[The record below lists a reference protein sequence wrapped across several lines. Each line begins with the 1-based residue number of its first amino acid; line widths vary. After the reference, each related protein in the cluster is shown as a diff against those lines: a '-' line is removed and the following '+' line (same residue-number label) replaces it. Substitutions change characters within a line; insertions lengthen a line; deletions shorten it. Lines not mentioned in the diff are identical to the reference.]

1 MCRHGQTQNKATLA
15 ARVVVQA
22 DPDMADDR
30 HITEDTALPVKRG
43 RGRPPGSKNV
53 NKGPGGTAAAG
64 AEKQWSR
71 YTRASALAFAA
82 KVACAIVP
90 QPPTLLGPATPPRG
104 NGDQAQACNGKAPLT
119 AQEAHPGPSSP
130 SLSIRSDATREEGS
144 PDGRGYMVG
153 EYLQNTLYKAGVGT
167 PRGWKQYGTYESDNT
182 PESTRSKTVSQTA
195 AEEAASEEAC
205 SGNCCGRGCSGRGL
219 NQSAAMWKM
228 HLQRKRLPGKE
239 GAPEKLQTL
248 LSSRQCRPHQAPVR
262 LDPTSPCTFLPAPLL
277 THLPTQHPSLAE
289 CHVSN
294 SLL

>member
-1 MCRHGQTQNKATLA
+1 M
-15 ARVVVQA
+15 
-22 DPDMADDR
+22 
-30 HITEDTALPVKRG
+30 
-43 RGRPPGSKNV
+43 
-53 NKGPGGTAAAG
+53 AAAIWWG
-64 AEKQWSR
+64 SISKTLCTKQVLARRVDGNSMGPTSR
-71 YTRASALAFAA
+71 
-82 KVACAIVP
+82 
-90 QPPTLLGPATPPRG
+90 TL
-104 NGDQAQACNGKAPLT
+104 
-119 AQEAHPGPSSP
+119 
-130 SLSIRSDATREEGS
+130 SD
-144 PDGRGYMVG
+144 
-153 EYLQNTLYKAGVGT
+153 
-167 PRGWKQYGTYESDNT
+167 T